1 MEILIALLLLLSF
14 STILGKLFER
24 LGITEIVGQII
35 AGVLLSPAV
44 FNIVSPSTVLSG
56 IAEVAIFFILLFI
69 GLQITTEVLTNHLKS
84 AMTFTASSFAMPVIL
99 MVLIAI
105 FVFHLGLASG
115 VITAVAIGVPSISII
130 SVLVYRYS
138 MINLEDGKRI
148 LSGVIMADILAF
160 VVLAAALQISHLAGV
175 VISIIV
181 FLAVLLYIDR
191 TLRYHDV
198 KVRGFFERMLKEKE
212 EAVIFA
218 IVIIL
223 SLVIAA
229 ILQLIGITYV
239 LGALFAG
246 MLIHKTTVGAHATR
260 MLENTFRRLNDSFFI
275 PVFFSIAGLDFA
287 VPSLGFSELLLSMV
301 LISALVGGIL
311 NYLVA
316 KNRLSRISSRESIG
330 ILGSRGAVG
339 IIIATIAL
347 QGGIINNQLYT
358 VVLVGTII
366 LSLIMPLLLSK
377 KARSNTASLATPNI

>member
-1 MEILIALLLLLSF
+1 MEILIALLLLLAF

>member
-1 MEILIALLLLLSF
+1 MEILIALLLLLAF

-301 LISALVGGIL
+301 LISALVGGAL
-311 NYLVA
+311 NYIVA

>member
-1 MEILIALLLLLSF
+1 VEILIALLLLLAF

>member
-1 MEILIALLLLLSF
+1 MEILIALLLLLSV

-24 LGITEIVGQII
+24 FGVTEIVGQII
-35 AGVLLSPAV
+35 AGMLLSPAV
-44 FNIVSPSTVLSG
+44 FDVVSPSPVLSG

-69 GLQITTEVLTNHLKS
+69 GLQITTDVLTNHLKS
-84 AMTFTASSFAMPVIL
+84 ATAFTLSAFAVPVIL
-99 MVLIAI
+99 MSLLAI

-148 LSGVIMADILAF
+148 LSGVIITDILAF
-160 VVLAAALQISHLAGV
+160 VILAAALRISHLAGV
-175 VISIIV
+175 IISIII

-191 TLRYHDV
+191 TMRLHDV
-198 KVRGFFERMLKEKE
+198 KVRGFFEKMLKEKE
-212 EAVIFA
+212 EAIIFA

-246 MLIHKTTVGAHATR
+246 MLIHKTTVGSHATR

-275 PVFFSIAGLDFA
+275 PVFFSIAGLNFA
-287 VPSLGFSELLLSMV
+287 VPSDGLAELLIAMV
-301 LISALVGGIL
+301 LVSALVGGAL
-311 NYLVA
+311 NYFVS
-316 KNRLSRISSRESIG
+316 KNRLSKISSKEAIG

-347 QGGIINNQLYT
+347 QSGIIDNQLYT

-377 KARSNTASLATPNI
+377 KARIPAHDQSIGL